1 MHLRKTAMTMYPP
14 LHLEGAPNFR
24 DLGGYANIHG
34 QTLKHQ
40 LIYRSDHLGKL
51 TGDDIKHLKTLNT
64 RPWLVLDFRG
74 VEERLLHACTLTD
87 AKVLSLSIEP
97 TVVQT
102 LTDLIASGVAVSSQ
116 KTVELMQDTYSN
128 FILQHSHRFSEFFD
142 AILSHPESTVVFHCT
157 AGKDRTGMAA
167 TCLLHALQVP
177 METIWR
183 DYMVTNERLRHM
195 PFFEAAPEVA
205 RVLQTVQPEFLQA
218 ALDTI
223 TQTHGH
229 LDTYLDKAL
238 GLDAQKRQALAERFL
253 A

>member
-1 MHLRKTAMTMYPP
+1 MTLSSSPR
-14 LHLEGAPNFR
+14 HLEGAPNFR
-24 DLGGYANIHG
+24 DLGGYTNIHG
-34 QTLKHQ
+34 QTFKPGLVF
-40 LIYRSDHLGKL
+40 RSDHLGKL
-51 TGDDIKHLKTLNT
+51 TDSDIQQLQSLSK

-74 VEERLLHACTLTD
+74 VEERVANPCALPD
-87 AKVLSLSIEP
+87 AKVMSLSIEP

-102 LTDLIASGVAVSSQ
+102 LTDLLNSGVAVSSQ

-128 FILQHSHRFSEFFD
+128 FVRQHSRRFAEFFD
-142 AILSHPESTVVFHCT
+142 AVLDHPDASVVFHCT

-177 METIWR
+177 METIWD
-183 DYMVTNERLRHM
+183 DYLLTNQRLRHM

-223 TQTHGH
+223 AQDRGH
-229 LDTYLDKAL
+229 LDNYLEQVLGVTADKR
-238 GLDAQKRQALAERFL
+238 KALAERFL
-253 A
+253 D

>member
-1 MHLRKTAMTMYPP
+1 MDFTLMTSYSTD

-24 DLGGYANIHG
+24 DLGGYTNTHG
-34 QTLKHQ
+34 QTFKHGMVF
-40 LIYRSDHLGKL
+40 RSDHLGKL
-51 TGDDIKHLKTLNT
+51 TASDVQQLQALNN

-74 VEERLLHACTLTD
+74 VEERLIHPCTLPD

-102 LTDLIASGVAVSSQ
+102 LTDLLNSGVAVTSQ
-116 KTVELMQDTYSN
+116 KTVELMQDTYCN
-128 FILQHSHRFSEFFD
+128 FVRQHSHRFAEFFD
-142 AILSHPESTVVFHCT
+142 AVLDHPDSTVVFHCT

-177 METIWR
+177 METIWD
-183 DYMVTNERLRHM
+183 DYLLTNQRLRHM

-205 RVLQTVQPEFLQA
+205 RVLQSVQPEFLQA

-223 TQTHGH
+223 AQDHGH
-229 LDTYLDKAL
+229 LDNYLEKVL
-238 GLDAQKRQALAERFL
+238 GLDVQKRKALAERFL